1 MTMLCLSL
9 GNDMLYLT
17 FQYEPEHEVYRCPRE
32 DGHIFAL
39 GCEYSG
45 LITGTQGITLGKRSL
60 LGWEVDKQLTIDI
73 GPHQNTPH
81 ITTVKDQHCLQ
92 IFHTFH
98 NLTSIANC

>member
-1 MTMLCLSL
+1 
-9 GNDMLYLT
+9 MLYLTNLT
-17 FQYEPEHEVYRCPRE
+17 FQYEPEHEVYGCPSE

-45 LITGTQGITLGKRSL
+45 LLLNGTPGITLGKRSL
-60 LGWEVDKQLTIDI
+60 QREVDKQLTIDI